1 MKLSQEALEALKK
14 LAALQ
19 ELGKRTGTITRR
31 AESLIL
37 RSLPDTVLIEVATA
51 TAQNGKGETK
61 VEMNRTE
68 EPSNV
73 RSTRRS

>member
-1 MKLSQEALEALKK
+1 MEMSREAQEALQK

-37 RSLPDTVLIEVATA
+37 RSLPDEVLIEVATA
-51 TAQNGKGETK
+51 TATNGKGAGNTET
-61 VEMNRTE
+61 NRIE
-68 EPSNV
+68 ESNV
-73 RSTRRS
+73 RSPRR